1 MLPVSVAMSLHFLWG
16 RLRAYKSEMRM
27 VFPFVLGGKERF
39 PAVVLADVALKAGR
53 CFAGHGGV
61 PHPKHPSGA
70 AGCGPGRLARAL
82 THLPTFSTRF
92 LLLGW
97 CILLPLSVSAS
108 LPAASCL
115 QDRLGPGLSPGSHA
129 GVPRRCPGRKWAG
142 RARLVLAALPG

>member
-16 RLRAYKSEMRM
+16 RLRAYNSKMRM
-27 VFPFVLGGKERF
+27 VFPFILGGKEHF

-61 PHPKHPSGA
+61 PHPKHSSGA
-70 AGCGPGRLARAL
+70 AGCGPRWLARAL

-129 GVPRRCPGRKWAG
+129 GVPRCCPGRKWAG